1 MSSPYSPARVGADA
15 GVADGLA
22 PPPLRQRAASS
33 AYTEG
38 ACDASSA
45 ADAAAAAAGGGAM
58 ECSIYQNYSASEV
71 FVQGLAGMVDQQDV
85 EAMIRA
91 QKKMLQR
98 FEKTNEMLSNC
109 NTLSSTRL
117 ERARRDFKAHTV
129 MSVTNITLSFCRKRL
144 LNTSS
149 FSCRSSRVLEMK
161 KDLDSVL
168 KRIAA
173 VKQKIAAQNP
183 DAFRGIPFL
192 FNEIV

>member
-15 GVADGLA
+15 GVSDGLA

-129 MSVTNITLSFCRKRL
+129 MSVTNKTLSFCRNRL
-144 LNTSS
+144 LNILLRFHVAFQGAGDEEGSGLGS
-149 FSCRSSRVLEMK
+149 EADSCCQAENSRPESGCVQ
-161 KDLDSVL
+161 
-168 KRIAA
+168 RY
-173 VKQKIAAQNP
+173 
-183 DAFRGIPFL
+183 PF
-192 FNEIV
+192 FVQ

>member
-45 ADAAAAAAGGGAM
+45 ADAAAGGGAM

-129 MSVTNITLSFCRKRL
+129 MSVTNKTLSFCRNRL
-144 LNTSS
+144 LNASS
-149 FSCRSSRVLEMK
+149 FSCLSSRVLEMK

-183 DAFRGIPFL
+183 DAFRGIL
-192 FNEIV
+192 FFVQ